1 MGGIC
6 DRPSPGHLHLAR
18 DGVRCIH
25 TGPNIAEGMRKTLS
39 INGIRG
45 FLRNRSYGGRH
56 SGNTHCRHVDGPL
69 PSEVR
74 LRPRVRM
81 LIRIRQNLLEGEPY
95 GKGRVVVV
103 RPRNYLCTGGDSVP
117 SETGG
122 DCQHRASCSGC

>member
-25 TGPNIAEGMRKTLS
+25 TRPNIAEWMRKTFS

-56 SGNTHCRHVDGPL
+56 SSNPRHRHRIAAVTISSN
-69 PSEVR
+69 SEMLNCCKRATTRTDPVR
-74 LRPRVRM
+74 DHRPGSQAR
-81 LIRIRQNLLEGEPY
+81 
-95 GKGRVVVV
+95 
-103 RPRNYLCTGGDSVP
+103 
-117 SETGG
+117 
-122 DCQHRASCSGC
+122 